1 MKGHINL
8 NTVNL
13 SIIGSLKWVN
23 GWVFVVL
30 KCTLG
35 LFQGTHLDQVIANE
49 RSEGGRK
56 TIPSCGLQML
66 LILFKMR
73 NYNWRQNCSKL
84 FAVKSVS
91 DILPT

>member
-1 MKGHINL
+1 MKGNTNL

-13 SIIGSLKWVN
+13 CIIASLKWVN
-23 GWVFVVL
+23 GWVFVVP

-35 LFQGTHLDQVIANE
+35 LFLGTRFDQIIANE
-49 RSEGGRK
+49 RSEGLPK
-56 TIPSCGLQML
+56 TIPLCRLQML

-73 NYNWRQNCSKL
+73 NYNWRQNYSKL
-84 FAVKSVS
+84 FALKGVP